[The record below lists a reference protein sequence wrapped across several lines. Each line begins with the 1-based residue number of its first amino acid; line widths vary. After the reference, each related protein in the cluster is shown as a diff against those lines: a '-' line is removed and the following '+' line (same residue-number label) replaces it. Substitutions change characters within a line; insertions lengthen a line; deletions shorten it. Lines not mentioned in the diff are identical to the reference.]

1 MYREG
6 AWRDYWVLETTAR
19 FLSVEFDA
27 LQLVGMPA
35 GLAYARGYF
44 DADGGLISLISVEVA
59 EGEVQ
64 TIRGFVNPDK
74 IAHLGRLSPLGRRPA
89 GGDWA

>member
-1 MYREG
+1 M
-6 AWRDYWVLETTAR
+6 
-19 FLSVEFDA
+19 
-27 LQLVGMPA
+27 
-35 GLAYARGYF
+35 GLARRAKALGITTRLVEINGDPGTMYF
-44 DADGGLISLISVEVA
+44 DADGGLISLISVEVV